1 MINETD
7 IEAFRADIEIV
18 QEFVRRAEKG
28 LPEDRWTSGAKGNAK
43 LAAACRGLIAYTN
56 LQASVMLDMH
66 NHIQQA
72 GADSMTPHADPA
84 RQAD

>member
-1 MINETD
+1 MINEAD
-7 IEAFRADIEIV
+7 IAAFRADMETV

-28 LPEDRWTSGAKGNAK
+28 LPEDRWTTGANGNAQ

-72 GADSMTPHADPA
+72 GASSMEPHADPA